1 MNAPS
6 FDWRP
11 LTSFSWDA
19 IAEAF
24 RRSYEGY
31 VIPIRLTAQQMETRF
46 AAEDLS
52 MAQSGIGY
60 VDGELAGIGLVAR
73 RGRAAR
79 LAAFGVAPSFRGK
92 GLASAMLERIVNANA
107 AHGDGTME
115 LEVFEH
121 NTPAVKLYERF
132 GFTRKDR
139 LMGFEKPS
147 QSSAA
152 GRDLQFSTPEAFA
165 ERIAAEGELDLPW
178 QLQPETLARLSAPW
192 QVAHDGDGAC
202 ALVDLSKEAVV
213 DLRLLHVAPHL
224 RGKGKARALLTAIEA
239 SAGERPIRVPQLI
252 PSRHQALAKALGFA
266 PLQHC
271 QWRMVR

>member
-1 MNAPS
+1 MNAPPL
-6 FDWRP
+6 DWLP
-11 LTSFSWDA
+11 LTSFSCDA

-46 AAEDLS
+46 AAEDLA
-52 MAQSGIGY
+52 MAQSGIAY
-60 VDGELAGIGLVAR
+60 VDRELAGIGLVAR

-79 LAAFGVAPSFRGK
+79 LAAFGVTPPFRGK
-92 GLASAMLERIVNANA
+92 GVASVMIERIVDASA
-107 AHGDGTME
+107 EHGDGTME

-132 GFTRKDR
+132 AFRRKDR
-139 LMGFEKPS
+139 LIGFEKPS
-147 QSSAA
+147 RSSAT
-152 GRDLQFSTPEAFA
+152 GGDLQFSTPGAFA
-165 ERIAAEGELDLPW
+165 ERIAAERDLDLPW

-192 QVAHDGDGAC
+192 QVAHDGDGAW
-202 ALVDLSKEAVV
+202 ALIDFSKEASV